1 MPENKDFFEAMP
13 PHEPHPEG
21 RPPHEHHPR
30 GPHPGGP
37 PPHGPHPHGP
47 HPDGPPPPPPPHG
60 HHGPGRGPG
69 PHIDPEHYAALDT
82 NGKLFVLIG
91 ELGHASRFLL
101 DGKSGQSRALGLLR
115 EGETMTQRELTERL
129 GIRPG
134 SASELVGK
142 LERAGLITRTPSETD
157 RRTTDIA
164 LTEAGAARREEWAG
178 KEKNGM
184 GELFAAL
191 SEEEKTAL
199 LALLEKLRAA
209 WREMAPE
216 PPAPPPPPPHG
227 DAPPPPDTEAPPPPP
242 EE

>member
-1 MPENKDFFEAMP
+1 MPENKDLFEAMP
-13 PHEPHPEG
+13 PHEHHPEEP
-21 RPPHEHHPR
+21 PPHRPR
-30 GPHPGGP
+30 PEGP
-37 PPHGPHPHGP
+37 PPPHGP
-47 HPDGPPPPPPPHG
+47 HPDGPPPPPPLHPHG
-60 HHGPGRGPG
+60 PHGPGRGPG

-157 RRTTDIA
+157 RRTADIA

-191 SEEEKTAL
+191 SEEEKTSL

-209 WREMAPE
+209 WRELAPE
-216 PPAPPPPPPHG
+216 PPAPPPPPPPPG
-227 DAPPPPDTEAPPPPP
+227 DAPPPPPP